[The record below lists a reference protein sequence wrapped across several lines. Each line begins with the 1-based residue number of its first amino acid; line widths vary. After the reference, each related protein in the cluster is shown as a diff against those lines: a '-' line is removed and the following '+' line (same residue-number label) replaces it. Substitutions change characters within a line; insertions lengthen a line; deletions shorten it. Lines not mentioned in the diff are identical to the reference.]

1 MEEKKLFL
9 NVFENDA
16 SVSDVHLDD
25 GFDFYTHLRRRCC
38 VRPSL
43 SLSVSFLRQP
53 MCDRVRQRQ
62 RQRQHTMPTQ
72 CVSSSFLLSLTTT
85 MSSVSC
91 TK

>member
-53 MCDRVRQRQ
+53 MCDR
-62 RQRQHTMPTQ
+62 QHTMPTQ